1 MNVNY
6 KELKIWQRS
15 VDFCTQIYI
24 VSKQFP
30 ESEKFGLTNQ
40 IRRAAVSIPSNI
52 AEGAGRKSKAD
63 FIRFLRITEGSI
75 NEVETQI
82 IIAQE
87 LKFIDEAISEKIT
100 NEANQILKMIGGF
113 VKKLKSSV

>member
-1 MNVNY
+1 MNLNY
-6 KELKIWQRS
+6 KNLKIWQRS
-15 VDFCTQIYI
+15 VDLCTSIYL
-24 VSKQFP
+24 VSQNFP

-40 IRRAAVSIPSNI
+40 IRRAAISIPSNI

-63 FIRFLRITEGSI
+63 FQRFLRIAEGSA

-87 LKFIDEAISEKIT
+87 LKFIKSEVAQKLVIEV
-100 NEANQILKMIGGF
+100 NEILKMIGGF
-113 VKKLKSSV
+113 TKKIM

>member
-6 KELKIWQRS
+6 KNLKIWQRS
-15 VDFCTQIYI
+15 VNFCTAIYM
-24 VSKQFP
+24 VSKAFP

-40 IRRAAVSIPSNI
+40 LRRAAISIPSNI

-63 FIRFLRITEGSI
+63 FQRFLRIAEGST

-82 IIAQE
+82 IIAKN
-87 LKFIDEAISEKIT
+87 LNFIDSKSAKKMVK
-100 NEANQILKMIGGF
+100 EANEILKMIGGF
-113 VKKLKSSV
+113 SKAL